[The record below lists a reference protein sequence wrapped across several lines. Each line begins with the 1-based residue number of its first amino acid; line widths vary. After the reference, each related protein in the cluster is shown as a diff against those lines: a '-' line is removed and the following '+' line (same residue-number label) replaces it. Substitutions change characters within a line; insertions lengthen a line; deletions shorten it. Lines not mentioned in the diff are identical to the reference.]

1 MFKRGPTAT
10 PDTARN
16 SADSPQATTPAKQ
29 GASLLKS
36 MLPGIAGPAV
46 MMMIIALTA
55 TQVFLPSLDEDLRID
70 AAQTELSQAHT
81 VTRLAVDHFATAVE
95 TVARDPRLVQAV
107 TLGDRALLAQ
117 NEALALHMLPA
128 PARVALFPLGKALRE
143 TDGTPAISF
152 AQIEMIRNVE
162 SGRPSLPEVH
172 KSAKGAFLSIVK
184 PVTSGEKVIGTLY
197 AAFEFSAV
205 SQRLGPLPPRIGY
218 LEWEQQFGSLPPYV
232 IVQRGD
238 SALSEGEPLKIS
250 LKEAHWVIKAWPLAE
265 AENASTLANKLWL
278 ACLLGALA
286 CVGLGLAAMHLCT
299 RTVER
304 DADQLAHNVRG
315 LMNREKARGGYSL
328 SALRAAADTIE
339 EAFSAYDANLR
350 QQLLALRNIPARGG
364 PATKPAPAARAA
376 EPDPLDIDLDDADA
390 DLLGGASL
398 SDNEFLMG
406 SPARPAA
413 SPMAGAASR
422 HSPLDAGLDDLDLE
436 DIDLSGSATPP
447 PAPAAPIRAP
457 IRQTATSSLS
467 DEIFRAYDIRG
478 VVGSNLTPEIAR
490 LIGLAIGSL
499 AMEQAQDGVIVARDG
514 RLSSEELQ
522 KALVDGLVE
531 SGQRVYDIGMV
542 PTPVLYY
549 ATHILSTQ
557 SGVMVTGSHNPP
569 EYNGFKIVIEGNA
582 LHGADIQALKKRIR
596 EADFTRAQGSYE
608 RHDIL
613 KSYKDRIT
621 HDVVLARPMRV
632 VVDSGNGVG
641 GVVFPSIIDRLG
653 CNVTSLFEEVDG
665 RFPNHHPDPSV
676 PSNLATLIE
685 TVRAKNAD
693 LGLAIDGDGDR
704 LGVVTRSGKIILP
717 DRLLMLF
724 ARDLLSRNPGADILY
739 DVKCTRDVVDLVS
752 HLGGRAILSA
762 TGHSIMKAK
771 MKETG
776 AVVGGELS
784 GHLFFNDRWYGFDDA
799 IYAAARLL
807 EILSMEAGDADQ
819 VFDEF
824 PTRANTPE
832 IRIPVSEA
840 RKFDIVTRLSDQ
852 GNFSGGNLVK
862 VDGVRVDYPHGWG
875 LLRASNTT
883 PHLIARFE
891 GDDESALEDIM
902 ERFQAQLQRVEPGLS
917 IPL

>member
-1 MFKRGPTAT
+1 MFKRGQNAN
-10 PDTARN
+10 PDTSRTSSDPASGNAQAR
-16 SADSPQATTPAKQ
+16 Q
-29 GASLLKS
+29 GASLLKP
-36 MLPGIAGPAV
+36 MLPGILGPA
-46 MMMIIALTA
+46 IATLLVA
-55 TQVFLPSLDEDLRID
+55 LVSTQVFLPTLDERLRIE

-81 VTRLAVDHFATAVE
+81 VTRLAVDHFATAVD
-95 TVARDPRLVQAV
+95 TVARDPRVTQAL
-107 TLGDRALLAQ
+107 TQGDVATLAQ
-117 NEALALHMLPA
+117 SETLAARMLPD
-128 PARVALFPLGKALRE
+128 PRRVRLIPLGKALRE
-143 TDGTPAISF
+143 TEGNPAISF

-172 KSAKGAFLSIVK
+172 KNPAGAFLSIVK
-184 PVTSGEKVIGTLY
+184 PVRNGEKIIGTLY
-197 AAFEFSAV
+197 AAFEFAAV
-205 SQRLGPLPPRIGY
+205 SQRLGALPPRIGY
-218 LEWEQQFGSLPPYV
+218 LEWEQQFGNLPPYV

-238 SALSEGEPLKIS
+238 SSLAGGEPLKMN
-250 LKEAHWVIKAWPLAE
+250 LEEAHWVIKAWPLAE
-265 AENASTLANKLWL
+265 AENASSLSDKLWL
-278 ACLLGALA
+278 AGIIGALVCA
-286 CVGLGLAAMHLCT
+286 GLGFVGMQLCS
-299 RTVER
+299 RVVNR
-304 DADQLAHNVRG
+304 DAEQLAHNVRG
-315 LMNREKARGGYSL
+315 LMNREKSRGGYSL
-328 SALRAAADTIE
+328 AAVSATADAIE

-350 QQLLALRNIPARGG
+350 QQLLALRNIPQGKG
-364 PATKPAPAARAA
+364 APGIKTTTASRPH
-376 EPDPLDIDLDDADA
+376 EPDPLDIDLDDDDA

-398 SDNEFLMG
+398 SDNEFLSG
-406 SPARPAA
+406 APARAPSA
-413 SPMAGAASR
+413 PVRASR
-422 HSPLDAGLDDLDLE
+422 APVDTDLDDLDLE
-436 DIDLSGSATPP
+436 DIDLSDTPPP
-447 PAPAAPIRAP
+447 PAPVAPVRAP
-457 IRQTATSSLS
+457 IRQTATGSLS

-478 VVGSNLTPEIAR
+478 VVGSTLTPEIAR
-490 LIGLAIGSL
+490 LIGLAVGSL

-522 KALVDGLVE
+522 KALIDGLVE
-531 SGQRVYDIGMV
+531 SGQRVHDIGMV

-549 ATHILSTQ
+549 ATHILGTQ

-608 RHDIL
+608 RQDIL

-641 GVVFPSIIDRLG
+641 GVIFPALIDRLG

-676 PSNLATLIE
+676 ATNLTTLIE
-685 TVRAKNAD
+685 TVKAKNAD

-704 LGVVTRSGKIILP
+704 LGVVTKSGKIILP

-807 EILSMEAGDADQ
+807 EILSMEAGDSDE

-824 PTRANTPE
+824 PARVNTPE
-832 IRIPVSEA
+832 IRIPVSEG
-840 RKFDIVTRLSDQ
+840 RKFDIVNRLSEQ
-852 GNFSGGNLVK
+852 GDFGGGNLVK

-875 LLRASNTT
+875 LIRASNTT

-891 GDDESALEDIM
+891 GDDDAALDEIM
-902 ERFQAQLQRVEPGLS
+902 ERFQAQLQRIEPGLS